1 MNVEEHKLLNTWQF
15 ASEINGMKNSNM
27 GKNLTH
33 MKSIKR
39 INKGKPFFR

>member
-1 MNVEEHKLLNTWQF
+1 MSVEEQKLVNTWLF

-33 MKSIKR
+33 IKSIKG
-39 INKGKPFFR
+39 INKGKSFFR